1 MEFTLPKKFNGETL
15 RNELKAEGIILPE
28 NKKAITV
35 SGEVLILD
43 IDEKDATKVQNVLAN
58 HNGDDILI
66 EETVAD
72 KLASVGLSIEELKT
86 ALGGN

>member
-15 RNELKAEGIILPE
+15 RNELKAEGIVLPE
-28 NKKAITV
+28 DKKAITV

-66 EETVAD
+66 EQTVAE
-72 KLASVGLSIEELKT
+72 KLAFVGLSIEDLKA
-86 ALGGN
+86 ALLG